1 MARNNFWVIRVVRTQ
16 RGIYRSRA
24 EANERGYRHYNEKGW
39 ADAFETEGEANEYLA
54 QPVVSRV
61 VLGSFGERFKR
72 QNPILK
78 LLIGG
83 FVLQFFFFVLFKLSF
98 NLDKQICG
106 ENPASI
112 FCLEVVKFRVA
123 VMTQMQDIIRFVSY
137 EIIAFLSIVTYEFFN
152 FIN

>member
-1 MARNNFWVIRVVRTQ
+1 MARNNFWVIRVGTQ
-16 RGIYRSRA
+16 RGVYRSRA
-24 EANERGYRHYNEKGW
+24 EANEHGYRHYNERGW

-61 VLGSFGERFKR
+61 FVGSFAERFKR

-83 FVLQFFFFVLFKLSF
+83 LVLQFFFFVLFKLSF

-106 ENPASI
+106 GKSRLDFLPRT
-112 FCLEVVKFRVA
+112 CEVSGGGDDADARHHPFRV
-123 VMTQMQDIIRFVSY
+123 V
-137 EIIAFLSIVTYEFFN
+137 
-152 FIN
+152 